1 MPALRLLLIAALL
14 AGCSRGAGP
23 EAAAPAEAQAPAAP
37 LPAPENVVIE
47 EPATAQ
53 PMTMLYRCEGDA
65 KVTVAM
71 LDAESERIA
80 LTLPGEAAVELSQ
93 AESASGA
100 KYAGDK
106 LVFWGKGDEATI
118 ERDGKA
124 LFSGCKLQAAA
135 G

>member
-14 AGCSRGAGP
+14 AGCSRGAEP
-23 EAAAPAEAQAPAAP
+23 EAAAAAAPAATAP
-37 LPAPENVVIE
+37 LPAPEDVVIE

-71 LDAESERIA
+71 LDAESERVA
-80 LTLPGEAAVELSQ
+80 VTLPGEEPVELSQ
-93 AESASGA
+93 APSASGV
-100 KYAGDK
+100 KYGSDK

-118 ERDGKA
+118 EREGKA
-124 LFSGCKLQAAA
+124 VFSGCKLQAAA

>member
-14 AGCSRGAGP
+14 AGCSRGAEAP
-23 EAAAPAEAQAPAAP
+23 PAAAPAAEAP
-37 LPAPENVVIE
+37 LPIPENVVIE
-47 EPATAQ
+47 EPATTQ

-80 LTLPGEAAVELSQ
+80 LTLPGEEPVELSQ
-93 AESASGA
+93 SPSASGA
-100 KYAGDK
+100 KYVGEQ
-106 LVFWGKGDEATI
+106 LVFWGKGDEASI
-118 ERDGKA
+118 ERDGKTV
-124 LFSGCKLQAAA
+124 FSGCKLQAAA

>member
-23 EAAAPAEAQAPAAP
+23 EAAAPAEAAPAAP

-47 EPATAQ
+47 EPATPQ

-65 KVTVAM
+65 QVTVAM

-106 LVFWGKGDEATI
+106 LVFWGKGDEAMI

-124 LFSGCKLQAAA
+124 IFSGCKLQAAA

>member
-14 AGCSRGAGP
+14 AGCSRGAEAP
-23 EAAAPAEAQAPAAP
+23 PAAAPAAEAP
-37 LPAPENVVIE
+37 LPMPENVVIE

-80 LTLPGEAAVELSQ
+80 LTLPGEEPVELSQ
-93 AESASGA
+93 SPSASGA
-100 KYAGDK
+100 KYVGDK
-106 LVFWGKGDEATI
+106 LVFWGKGDEASI
-118 ERDGKA
+118 EHDGKA
-124 LFSGCKLQAAA
+124 VFSGCKLQAAA